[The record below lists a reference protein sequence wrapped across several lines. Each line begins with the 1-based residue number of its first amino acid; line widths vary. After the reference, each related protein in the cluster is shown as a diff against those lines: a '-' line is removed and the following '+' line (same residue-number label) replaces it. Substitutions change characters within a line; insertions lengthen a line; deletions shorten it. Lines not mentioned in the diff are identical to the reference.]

1 VLVRT
6 RERVVAKTLP
16 DGTPVERER
25 PGVAVLHTDIISD
38 AFWEQHPDI
47 L

>member
-1 VLVRT
+1 M
-6 RERVVAKTLP
+6 RERAVVKTLP

-25 PGVAVLHTDIISD
+25 PGVAVLHTDIIKD
-38 AFWEQHPDI
+38 AFWEEHPDI